1 MRTSGDA
8 RQLQIDF
15 HLPAVAAAP
24 DDILGSHARRIQG
37 FLSMA
42 LPQPAD
48 VVFNENRH
56 TMISYKNARG
66 RLVVRLHRMFRHA
79 ESIELHAL
87 VRFITG
93 RDPAAS
99 RVLDRFI
106 KSHRE
111 EIAGATTRR
120 RADRTSAGT
129 VHDLALVLERVRD
142 LYFGGIGDVTICWG
156 AARVKASRRRRRTR
170 TRSRALATYS
180 FEDRTIRVAKVLD
193 SERVPDFVLD
203 WIVYHEML
211 HHVLPCE
218 AGDGRRRFH
227 TRRFRALERGFERY
241 GEAQAWEKANLEWLL
256 A

>member
-1 MRTSGDA
+1 MRTNGDA

-15 HLPAVAAAP
+15 RLPAAAAAP
-24 DDILGSHARRIQG
+24 DDRLDSHARRIRG

-56 TMISYKNARG
+56 TMISYKSARG

-79 ESIELHAL
+79 GSIELHAL

-93 RDPAAS
+93 RDPAAG

-106 KSHRE
+106 DRHRA
-111 EIAGATTRR
+111 EIAGVSTRR
-120 RADRTSAGT
+120 RAARTSAGE
-129 VHDLALVLERVRD
+129 VHDLALVLERVRN
-142 LYFGGIGDVTICWG
+142 LYFGGIGDVAICWG
-156 AARVKASRRRRRTR
+156 AARDPSSRRRRRTR

-180 FEDRTIRVAKVLD
+180 FEERTIRVSPVLD
-193 SERVPDFVLD
+193 SARVPDFVLD

-218 AGDGRRRFH
+218 GGNGRRRFH